1 MWKIPVDC
9 SCLKRVKKTLPQKEL
24 SSRERM
30 NNLKGAFV
38 AQKQSYKKVLLVDDI
53 FTTGS
58 TAEICTRALK
68 AIGVE
73 QVYILTLAIGRG
85 TS

>member
-1 MWKIPVDC
+1 M
-9 SCLKRVKKTLPQKEL
+9 KRVKKTLPQKEL
-24 SSRERM
+24 NSRERM
-30 NNLKGAFV
+30 NNLKGAF
-38 AQKQSYKKVLLVDDI
+38 AAKKIKQSYKKVLLVDDI

-58 TAEICTRALK
+58 TSEICTRELK